1 MKFIKFI
8 IFIKNFKLKNLLNL
22 CSQVLVP
29 GCQFLVPFPQNFSQS
44 QFIVLGFKF
53 LQFLFLVPK
62 IPFLDSYRISGSRF
76 YMSDFRFQNPD
87 FNFFWFQI
95 TAFRFL
101 VPDSRCQI
109 SGSRFQMSDFW
120 FPILDV
126 RFQVLDS
133 RCQMSDFGFQII
145 EFRCEISGSR
155 LQNSDVWFQ
164 IIEFRCQIFDSKL
177 QNSDVRCVVPD
188 YRIQM

>member
-87 FNFFWFQI
+87 VNFLVPDYSFQISGSGFQMSNFWFPI
-95 TAFRFL
+95 SDVRFL
-101 VPDSRCQI
+101 VPYFRCQI
-109 SGSRFQMSDFW
+109 SSSRFQM
-120 FPILDV
+120 PDV
-126 RFQVLDS
+126 RF
-133 RCQMSDFGFQII
+133 R
-145 EFRCEISGSR
+145 
-155 LQNSDVWFQ
+155 
-164 IIEFRCQIFDSKL
+164 
-177 QNSDVRCVVPD
+177 VPD